1 MPGIS
6 LWRRLLEVLGFR
18 PPPEKRLF
26 ELDAVL
32 AEYVRT
38 LAEREQLRP
47 DELASDL
54 LSSGLAQRDQMQ
66 RAALIWRSLSPR
78 EQQVAALA
86 CLGYSNQQ
94 IGARLVITRDT
105 VKTHMSN
112 ALHKYGVRNRS
123 ELRQVLEGWDF
134 SEWEQDG

>member
-1 MPGIS
+1 MAGLS
-6 LWRRLLEVLGFR
+6 LWGRILHLLGFR
-18 PPPEKRLF
+18 PPPEKSLF

-38 LAEREQLRP
+38 VAEREQLRP

-66 RAALIWRSLSPR
+66 RAGLQWRNLSPR

-94 IGARLVITRDT
+94 IASRLIISQET
-105 VKTHMSN
+105 VKTHMTSI
-112 ALHKYGVRNRS
+112 LRKYGVHNRS

-134 SEWEQDG
+134 SQWERE